1 MASVSNSF
9 IRSSNRFGHLVAPTR
24 RQLVRQPLTII
35 PHLTYSLISLAASAG
50 AVVQPLPTAYL
61 IFRAP
66 SQAAGKCWMDALEL
80 SLRCSA
86 LLLRSNSSTTSPST
100 YAGEP
105 LPVSHETQWS
115 EADYEKHFNDHGKWM
130 QQWLAPPSAA
140 AEQDASRSDNSQSSR
155 AQTPLLQQL
164 YSSAVN
170 NWERTKRLP
179 RFGGR
184 SERSRRGSNASSSD
198 FHSAL
203 KQLSP
208 FSKSFSLGGGG
219 TLCNSSSSD
228 DEDMPYG
235 NVSAAGVPGS
245 RPVSAPPGC
254 LLRPRFQI
262 NVKGEGET
270 LCILYPY
277 YLHT

>member
-1 MASVSNSF
+1 M
-9 IRSSNRFGHLVAPTR
+9 
-24 RQLVRQPLTII
+24 
-35 PHLTYSLISLAASAG
+35 
-50 AVVQPLPTAYL
+50 QPLPTAYL

-86 LLLRSNSSTTSPST
+86 LLLRSNSSTTPSSA

-130 QQWLAPPSAA
+130 QQWLAPPTN
-140 AEQDASRSDNSQSSR
+140 EQEQHSPRSDNSQSSR

-179 RFGGR
+179 RFVQR
-184 SERSRRGSNASSSD
+184 SERSPRGSNASSSGD

-203 KQLSP
+203 RRAARDQLSP
-208 FSKSFSLGGGG
+208 ISKSFSMGG

-228 DEDMPYG
+228 DDVDADAGY
-235 NVSAAGVPGS
+235 AAGGRRSGS

-254 LLRPRFQI
+254 RLLRPRFEL
-262 NVKGEGET
+262 NVKGEGDKYIYIYKFYCC
-270 LCILYPY
+270 L
-277 YLHT
+277 

>member
-1 MASVSNSF
+1 
-9 IRSSNRFGHLVAPTR
+9 
-24 RQLVRQPLTII
+24 
-35 PHLTYSLISLAASAG
+35 
-50 AVVQPLPTAYL
+50 
-61 IFRAP
+61 
-66 SQAAGKCWMDALEL
+66 MDALEL

-86 LLLRSNSSTTSPST
+86 LLLRSNSSTTPSSA

-130 QQWLAPPSAA
+130 QQWLAPPTEQEQQQHSA
-140 AEQDASRSDNSQSSR
+140 RSDNSQSSR

-179 RFGGR
+179 RFVQR
-184 SERSRRGSNASSSD
+184 SERSPRGSNASSSGD

-203 KQLSP
+203 RRAARNQLSP
-208 FSKSFSLGGGG
+208 ISKSFSLAG

-228 DEDMPYG
+228 DDVDAVASY
-235 NVSAAGVPGS
+235 AAGGRRLGVAAHGS

-254 LLRPRFQI
+254 RQLRPRFEL
-262 NVKGEGET
+262 NVKGEGDKYIYRYSNT
-270 LCILYPY
+270 YVIVVCSCC
-277 YLHT
+277 